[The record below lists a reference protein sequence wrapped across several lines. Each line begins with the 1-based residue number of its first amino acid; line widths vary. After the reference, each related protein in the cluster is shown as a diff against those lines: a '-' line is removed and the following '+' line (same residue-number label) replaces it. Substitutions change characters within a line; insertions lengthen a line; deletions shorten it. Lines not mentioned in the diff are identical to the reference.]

1 MKTLYK
7 VIGFGENEFGFFNQK
22 AVSSNIGYASGIYS
36 GMIND
41 PDYMGAVIIKQEHET
56 WQVILEF
63 GTENMSI
70 GCSNF
75 MDFTVKKAPEIVMI

>member
-22 AVSSNIGYASGIYS
+22 AVSSTIGYASGIYS

-41 PDYMGAVIIKQEHET
+41 PDYMGAVIIKQEYET

-63 GTENMSI
+63 GTEGMSI
-70 GCSNF
+70 GCDNF
-75 MDFTVKKAPEIVMI
+75 MGFSVKKAPELVMV